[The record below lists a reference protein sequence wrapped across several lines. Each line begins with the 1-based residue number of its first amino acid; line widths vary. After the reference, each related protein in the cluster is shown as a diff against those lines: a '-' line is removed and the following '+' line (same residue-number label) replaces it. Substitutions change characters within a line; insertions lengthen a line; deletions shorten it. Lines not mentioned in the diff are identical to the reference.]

1 MLSAINPWGALLL
14 FFGVFFGTAVVF
26 KLSISFAM
34 GLGAFVTFAVAAL
47 PLDNVNSAI
56 YFALDSITIA
66 TITFFTIVGILMEHT
81 GIAVSLVEWI
91 QSIIGRIRGSIGMVC
106 AVASAAF
113 GLLVGS
119 SLVTLNA
126 IGKVMIKEM
135 VNKGKYP
142 VAYAC
147 AIAASTCFLGILIPP
162 SSPGII
168 YSLAAGCS
176 VMDVWLSTLIP
187 GIMITLGYCV
197 IIYIQRRKKEEKSIE
212 PIDFKTFSNNVKRS
226 TINAI
231 WAILLPVIIFGSIY
245 GGLCTPTEA
254 GAIACLYAFTFFF
267 LKKKIV
273 KGSIKKSLM
282 DITTE
287 STSLIGS
294 IVMMLAFAACV
305 NRVIAYTGIAK
316 AVSAF
321 VVEHFDTSVMFLLF
335 VNVLYLI
342 IGCLM
347 EQNAAILIMTPLLL
361 PAAQALGIDPI
372 HFGAVTLVNM
382 CIGYITPPFAMSIF
396 VVTKMADV
404 RFADVVK
411 EILPFLAVCLI
422 VLGLTTYVPA
432 LSMIL
437 VS

>member
-1 MLSAINPWGALLL
+1 MLSVINPWVALAL
-14 FFGVFFGTAVVF
+14 FFAVFFGSAVLF
-26 KLSISFAM
+26 KLPISFAM
-34 GLGAFVTFAVAAL
+34 GLGAFVTFTVAKL
-47 PLDNVNSAI
+47 PIHNVNSAV
-56 YFALDSITIA
+56 YYALDSITIA
-66 TITFFTIVGILMEHT
+66 TITFFTVVGILMEHT
-81 GIAVSLVEWI
+81 GIAVSLIEWI
-91 QSIIGRIRGSIGMVC
+91 NSLIGRLRGSLGMVC
-106 AVASAAF
+106 AITSAAF

-142 VAYAC
+142 KAYAC

-162 SSPGII
+162 SSPGIV

-187 GIMITLGYCV
+187 GILITVGYCV
-197 IIYIQRRKKEEKSIE
+197 IIHFQRRKKEGKNTE
-212 PIDFKTFSNNVKRS
+212 PLIMKEWGLKIRRS
-226 TINAI
+226 TANAI
-231 WAILLPVIIFGSIY
+231 WAILLPVIIFGGIY
-245 GGLCTPTEA
+245 GGICTPTEA
-254 GAIACLYAFTFFF
+254 GAIACVYSFAFFF
-267 LKKKIV
+267 IKRARV
-273 KGSIKKSLM
+273 KGSIDKSTM

-287 STSLIGS
+287 SASLIGS

-305 NRVIAYTGIAK
+305 NRVVAYTGIAT
-316 AVSAF
+316 AVSEF
-321 VVEHFDTSVMFLLF
+321 VVAHFHTSATFLLF

-361 PAAQALGIDPI
+361 PAAKALGLDPV

-396 VVTKMADV
+396 VVTKLADV
-404 RFADVVK
+404 RFMDVVK
-411 EILPFLAVCLI
+411 EILPFLAVCLV
-422 VLGLTTYVPA
+422 VLALTTYVPA
-432 LSMIL
+432 FSLIL
-437 VS
+437 IR

>member
-1 MLSAINPWGALLL
+1 MLSAINPWIALLV
-14 FFGVFFGTAVVF
+14 FFGVFFGSAVVF

-34 GLGAFVTFAVAAL
+34 GLAAFITFAIAAL
-47 PLDNVNSAI
+47 PVDNVNSAI

-81 GIAVSLVEWI
+81 GIAVSLVDWI
-91 QSIIGRIRGSIGMVC
+91 QSIVGRIYGSIGMVC
-106 AVASAAF
+106 AIASAAF

-126 IGKVMIKEM
+126 IGKTMIKEM

-142 VAYAC
+142 VAYAS
-147 AIAASTCFLGILIPP
+147 AIAAATCFLGILIPP
-162 SSPGII
+162 SSPGIV

-176 VMDVWLSTLIP
+176 VMDVWLSTLVP
-187 GIMITLGYCV
+187 GLMITVGYCV
-197 IIYIQRRKKEEKSIE
+197 VIFFQRKKKDQKSTE
-212 PIDFKTFSNNVKRS
+212 PFVVYDYVRKVKRS

-231 WAILLPVIIFGSIY
+231 WAILLPIIIFGGIY
-245 GGLCTPTEA
+245 GGVCTPTEA
-254 GAIACLYAFTFFF
+254 GALACVYSFMFFF
-267 LKKKIV
+267 LKKRIV
-273 KGSIKKSLM
+273 KGSINVSLM

-287 STSLIGS
+287 SSSLIGS

-305 NRVIAYTGIAK
+305 NRVVAYTGIAR
-316 AVSAF
+316 AVSDF
-321 VVEHFDTSVMFLLF
+321 VIANFSSSVMFLLF
-335 VNVLYLI
+335 VNILYLI

-361 PAAQALGIDPI
+361 PAAKALGIDPV

-396 VVTKMADV
+396 VVTKMSNV
-404 RFADVVK
+404 RFVDVVK
-411 EILPFLAVCLI
+411 EILPFLVVCLI

-432 LSMIL
+432 LSMCLI
-437 VS
+437 S

>member
-1 MLSAINPWGALLL
+1 MLSAINPWIALLV
-14 FFGVFFGTAVVF
+14 FFGVFFGSAVIF

-34 GLGAFVTFAVAAL
+34 GLGAFVTFTAAAL
-47 PLDNVNSAI
+47 PLDNVNSAV

-81 GIAVSLVEWI
+81 GIAVSLVAWI
-91 QSIIGRIRGSIGMVC
+91 QSIIGRLRGNLGMVC
-106 AVASAAF
+106 AITSAAF

-142 VAYAC
+142 VAYAS
-147 AIAASTCFLGILIPP
+147 AIAASCCFLGILIPP
-162 SSPGII
+162 SSPGIV

-187 GIMITLGYCV
+187 GIMITFGYCV
-197 IIYIQRRKKEEKSIE
+197 IIFLQRRKKEQKIVE
-212 PIDFKTFSNNVKRS
+212 PFEFKEYATNVKRS

-231 WAILLPVIIFGSIY
+231 WAIILPIIIFGGIY
-245 GGLCTPTEA
+245 GGIFTPTEA
-254 GAIACLYAFTFFF
+254 GAIACVYSFVFFF
-267 LKKKIV
+267 MKKKIV
-273 KGSIKKSLM
+273 KGSINKSVM

-305 NRVIAYTGIAK
+305 NRVVAYTGIAK
-316 AVSAF
+316 AVSDF
-321 VVEHFDTSVMFLLF
+321 VVAHFNTSAMFLLF
-335 VNVLYLI
+335 VNILYLI

-361 PAAQALGIDPI
+361 PAAEALGIDPV

-396 VVTKMADV
+396 VVTKMSNV

-411 EILPFLAVCLI
+411 EILPFLAVCLV
-422 VLGLTTYVPA
+422 VLMLTTYVPA
-432 LSMIL
+432 FSMLLIK
-437 VS
+437 